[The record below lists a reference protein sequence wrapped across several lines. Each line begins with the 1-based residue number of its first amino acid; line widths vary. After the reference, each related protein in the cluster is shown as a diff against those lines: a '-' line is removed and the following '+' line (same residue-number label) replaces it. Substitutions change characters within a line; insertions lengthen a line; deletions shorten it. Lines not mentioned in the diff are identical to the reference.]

1 MSELNTQAQIVE
13 LTDDQLELVEG
24 GRSQTANTVVDF
36 VPYVGPVNRLSEL
49 LGGPTIGDL
58 F

>member
-1 MSELNTQAQIVE
+1 MTELNTQAQIIE

-36 VPYVGPVNRLSEL
+36 VPFVGPVNRHSQSM
-49 LGGPTIGDL
+49 GGPTIGDL

>member
-1 MSELNTQAQIVE
+1 MSELHTQAQIIE
-13 LTDDQLELVEG
+13 LNDDQLELVEG

-36 VPYVGPVNRLSEL
+36 VPYLGPVNRLSEL